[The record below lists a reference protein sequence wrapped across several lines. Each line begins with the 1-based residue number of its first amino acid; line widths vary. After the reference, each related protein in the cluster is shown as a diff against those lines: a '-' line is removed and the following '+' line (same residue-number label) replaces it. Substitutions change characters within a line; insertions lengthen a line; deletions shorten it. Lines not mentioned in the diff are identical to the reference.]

1 MYPYTNIWD
10 HCEEMALRN
19 GLTLLESRKRVGHS
33 ISLRYCAPRIDKASY
48 DRWAGYR

>member
-1 MYPYTNIWD
+1 MKESASW
-10 HCEEMALRN
+10 EEMVLRN
-19 GLTLLESRKRVGHS
+19 GLTLPESRKRVGHN

>member
-19 GLTLLESRKRVGHS
+19 GLHF
-33 ISLRYCAPRIDKASY
+33 APRIDKASY